1 MIIKELSI
9 EEINTA
15 IIQLQ
20 RRIQA
25 LENKIRELESKE
37 LSK

>member
-1 MIIKELSI
+1 MIIKELTI
-9 EEINTA
+9 DEINTA

-20 RRIQA
+20 RKIQA
-25 LENKIRELESKE
+25 LENMIKE

>member
-1 MIIKELSI
+1 MIIKELTI

-20 RRIQA
+20 RKIQA
-25 LENKIRELESKE
+25 LENLVKE
-37 LSK
+37 ALRK